1 MHRSTAVSAV
11 LLGIVAVCLFCL
23 QDWRKHSLQSQVY
36 GIGVYPIV
44 LEEHIDWAESAVALG
59 SLIQARA
66 PSESQLQHGN
76 SRTNR

>member
-1 MHRSTAVSAV
+1 M
-11 LLGIVAVCLFCL
+11 LFRIGANTHCN
-23 QDWRKHSLQSQVY
+23 QVY

-66 PSESQLQHGN
+66 QPGPLRVVPSA
-76 SRTNR
+76 RKIMYK